1 MESQGD
7 YEVMEAKR
15 SLSLIK
21 KMLLPQITDWLLI
34 PTWSKLRIVELV
46 GLVLLLAS
54 NLLLYLGAKNR

>member
-1 MESQGD
+1 MVTFLDEKSCCF
-7 YEVMEAKR
+7 
-15 SLSLIK
+15 S
-21 KMLLPQITDWLLI
+21 QITDWLLI